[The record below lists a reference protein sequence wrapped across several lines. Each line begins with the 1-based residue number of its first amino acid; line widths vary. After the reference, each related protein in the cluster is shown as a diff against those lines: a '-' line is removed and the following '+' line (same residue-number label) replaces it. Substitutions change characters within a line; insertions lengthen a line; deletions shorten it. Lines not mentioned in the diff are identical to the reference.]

1 MPHSDRSRARCATI
15 AMVLANLA
23 LAFPAFAQDTTTTRT
38 PNDTTVVLSLTEST
52 AGPIVFRSGGATAAG
67 QAIVRA
73 TSGPH
78 AVLDGRGEP
87 VALTRRMR
95 SPGSVVV
102 IAPRVTVAA
111 RVQGDVVVVGGDLFM
126 HPGGRIEKDAVAIG
140 GGVYNSTLAQVGG
153 TRRSLRDE
161 TFEVSRES
169 GQLVLTHRV
178 TRVEGGGGAITWPFR
193 VGLRLP
199 SYNRIDGAVVPWGPL
214 ISLAQGAISVDPTV
228 TYRSDLGAFDPRVRT
243 SVAFGALEAV
253 LDLRRATF
261 SNDKWIRGDFV
272 NSLTTLFAG
281 RDTRNYYRADRAD
294 LTVATRW
301 RLGGLTLEP
310 FIGAVNEFGWS
321 SGAELSADS
330 HPWSLFGKDSVNGI
344 YRPNPS
350 VKRAEVFRP
359 PVPALAADRGRIES
373 GIVGAKADW
382 SPEDV
387 QVHVSASYERAWDA
401 PTREKFGQLTL
412 DGDVRF
418 PTFGEQ
424 RLELRSHAV
433 LSSERAEEPPL
444 QRWVYLGG
452 GGTIPTMDL
461 LEQGGT
467 ELFFFEGNYLIPIPW
482 IQLPIIGAPIL
493 TLRYMT
499 GSAGIADLPKFTQ
512 NVGARLGMRFI
523 GIEYVIDPES
533 KEKEFG
539 IGFSL
544 RF

>member
-1 MPHSDRSRARCATI
+1 LLRATI
-15 AMVLANLA
+15 ALAVNLGATVPA
-23 LAFPAFAQDTTTTRT
+23 LAQDT
-38 PNDTTVVLSLTEST
+38 VAVQSLTENT
-52 AGPIVFRSGGATAAG
+52 AGQIVIQSGAGTAAG
-67 QAIVRA
+67 QAIARA
-73 TSGPH
+73 LSGPH
-78 AVLDGRGEP
+78 VVLDGRGQP

-102 IAPRVTVAA
+102 VAPRVTVAA

-126 HPGGRIEKDAVAIG
+126 HPGGHISRDAVAIG
-140 GGVYNSTLAQVGG
+140 GGVYNSTLAQVEGA
-153 TRRSLRDE
+153 RHSFRDE
-161 TFEVSRES
+161 TFDVNRES
-169 GQLVLTHRV
+169 GQLVLAHRV
-178 TRVEGGGGAITWPFR
+178 TRVEGEGGAITWPFR

-199 SYNRIDGAVVPWGPL
+199 SYNRIDGAVVPWGPM
-214 ISLAQGAISVDPTV
+214 ISLGHGAITVDPTV
-228 TYRSDLGAFDPRVRT
+228 SYRSDLGAFDPRVRT
-243 SVAFGALEAV
+243 SIAFGALEAI

-272 NSLTTLFAG
+272 NALTTLFAG
-281 RDTRNYYRADRAD
+281 RDTRNYYRADRGD
-294 LTVATRW
+294 LIVATRW

-310 FIGAVNEFGWS
+310 SIGAVNEFAWS

-344 YRPNPS
+344 YRRNPA
-350 VKRAEVFRP
+350 VDRA
-359 PVPALAADRGRIES
+359 RIES
-373 GIVGAKADW
+373 AVVGATADW

-387 QVHVSASYERAWDA
+387 QVRASAFYERAWDA
-401 PTREKFGQLTL
+401 PSAEEFGQLTL

-433 LSSERAEEPPL
+433 LSSDGSALPPR
-444 QRWVYLGG
+444 QRFAYLGG

-482 IQLPIIGAPIL
+482 IELPIVGNPVL

-499 GSAGIADLPKFTQ
+499 GSAGVGDLPKFTQ

>member
-1 MPHSDRSRARCATI
+1 MVAMAAASLGAT
-15 AMVLANLA
+15 
-23 LAFPAFAQDTTTTRT
+23 FPAFAQDTTTTRT
-38 PNDTTVVLSLTEST
+38 QSDSAVVLSLAEGG
-52 AGPIVFRSGGATAAG
+52 AGPIVIRSGGATAAG
-67 QAIVRA
+67 QSVMRA

-78 AVLDGRGEP
+78 VVLYGRGQP
-87 VALTRRMR
+87 VDLTRRMR
-95 SPGSVVV
+95 SPGNLIV
-102 IAPRVTVAA
+102 IAPRVTLAA

-153 TRRSLRDE
+153 TRRSFREE
-161 TFEVSRES
+161 TFDVRGES

-178 TRVEGGGGAITWPFR
+178 TRVGGEGGAITWPFR

-199 SYNRIDGAVVPWGPL
+199 SYNRIDGVVVPWGPM
-214 ISLAQGAISVDPTV
+214 IALAAGTITVDPTV

-243 SVAFGALEAV
+243 SAALRGLEAIV
-253 LDLRRATF
+253 DLRRATF
-261 SNDKWIRGDFV
+261 SNDKWIRGDFF
-272 NSLTTLFAG
+272 NSLATLFAG
-281 RDTRNYYRADRAD
+281 RDARNYYRADRAD
-294 LTVATRW
+294 LSVATRW
-301 RLGGLTLEP
+301 RVGSLTLEP

-321 SGAELSADS
+321 SGAELSRAS

-350 VKRAEVFRP
+350 V
-359 PVPALAADRGRIES
+359 DRGRIES
-373 GIVGAKADW
+373 GVVGAIANW

-387 QVHVSASYERAWDA
+387 QVRASASYERAWDA
-401 PTREKFGQLTL
+401 PTTAKFGQLTL

-433 LSSERAEEPPL
+433 LSSEGSELPPR
-444 QRWVYLGG
+444 QRWAYLGG

-499 GSAGIADLPKFTQ
+499 GSAGVADLPKFTQ

>member
-1 MPHSDRSRARCATI
+1 MPHSDRSRVRSAVI
-15 AMVLANLA
+15 AVAVASLAPTV
-23 LAFPAFAQDTTTTRT
+23 PAFAQDTTTTRA
-38 PNDTTVVLSLTEST
+38 PGDTTVVLSLTESS
-52 AGPIVFRSGGATAAG
+52 AGPIVFRSGGTTAAG

-78 AVLDGRGEP
+78 VVLDGRGQP

-102 IAPRVTVAA
+102 IAPRVTVGA
-111 RVQGDVVVVGGDLFM
+111 RVQGDVVVIGGDLFM
-126 HPGGRIEKDAVAIG
+126 HPGGRIEQDAVAIG

-153 TRRSLRDE
+153 TRRSFRDE
-161 TFEVSRES
+161 TFDVSRES

-178 TRVEGGGGAITWPFR
+178 TRVEGEGGAITWPFR

-199 SYNRIDGAVVPWGPL
+199 SYNRIDGAVIPWGPI
-214 ISLAQGAISVDPTV
+214 ISLAHGAVTVDPNV
-228 TYRSDLGAFDPRVRT
+228 AYRSDLGAFDPRVRT
-243 SVAFGALEAV
+243 SVVLGALEAIV
-253 LDLRRATF
+253 DLRRATF

-294 LTVATRW
+294 LSVATRW

-310 FIGAVNEFGWS
+310 FIGAVNELGWS
-321 SGAELSADS
+321 SGAELSASS

-350 VKRAEVFRP
+350 V
-359 PVPALAADRGRIES
+359 DRCRIES
-373 GIVGAKADW
+373 GIVGAMADW

-387 QVHVSASYERAWDA
+387 QVRASASYERAWDA
-401 PTREKFGQLTL
+401 PTTEKFGQLTL

-433 LSSERAEEPPL
+433 LSSEGSELPPR
-444 QRWVYLGG
+444 QRWAYLGG

-482 IQLPIIGAPIL
+482 IELPIIGAPIL

-499 GSAGIADLPKFTQ
+499 GSAGVGDLPKFTQ

>member
-1 MPHSDRSRARCATI
+1 M
-15 AMVLANLA
+15 A
-23 LAFPAFAQDTTTTRT
+23 LASLPPTVPAFAQDTTTTGT
-38 PNDTTVVLSLTEST
+38 PSDTAVVLALTES
-52 AGPIVFRSGGATAAG
+52 AGGPIVVRSGAATAAG

-73 TSGPH
+73 MSGPH
-78 AVLDGRGEP
+78 VIIDGRGEP

-95 SPGSVVV
+95 SPGNVIVV
-102 IAPRVTVAA
+102 APRVSVAA

-153 TRRSLRDE
+153 TRRSFRDE
-161 TFEVSRES
+161 TFDVSRES
-169 GQLVLTHRV
+169 GQLVLAHRV

-199 SYNRIDGAVVPWGPL
+199 SYNRIDGAVVPWGPM
-214 ISLAQGAISVDPTV
+214 ISLAHGAITVDPTV
-228 TYRSDLGAFDPRVRT
+228 TYRSDLGAFDPRLRT
-243 SVAFGALEAV
+243 SIVLGALEAI

-261 SNDKWIRGDFV
+261 SNDKWIRGDFL

-294 LTVATRW
+294 VTMTTRW

-310 FIGAVNEFGWS
+310 FIGAVNEFAWS
-321 SGAELSADS
+321 SGAELSPDS
-330 HPWSLFGKDSVNGI
+330 HPWSLFGRDSVNGI
-344 YRPNPS
+344 YRSNPS
-350 VKRAEVFRP
+350 LKRVSVPP
-359 PVPALAADRGRIES
+359 PVVPQLAADRGRIES
-373 GIVGAKADW
+373 GVVGATADW
-382 SPEDV
+382 SPADV
-387 QVHVSASYERAWDA
+387 QVRVSASYEGAWDV
-401 PTREKFGQLTL
+401 PTNQKFGQLTL

-433 LSSERAEEPPL
+433 KSSVGFGLPR

-482 IQLPIIGAPIL
+482 VELPIIGAPIL

-499 GSAGIADLPKFTQ
+499 GSAGVADLPKFTQ